1 MVQVR
6 GPRRGL
12 RLAGTPGVI
21 LVALAALASGGCS
34 LHQAGV
40 TPPDNRIFF
49 PSGGVVDPDGAFLY
63 VANSNSDLR
72 YNAGTIVAV
81 DLSLAASDRQNLDW
95 PMCPSDPRY
104 VPAADAPHAC
114 CRDFLDPT
122 VLNCDDQALID
133 REWTVRVG
141 SFAGTPAIQRFLG
154 ANPAFDPDHPDTS
167 GPKLTEPASSNR
179 RMFVP
184 VRGDTSI
191 TMMNLARTKPSPE
204 DPTKRV
210 LPDGP
215 LLYCTGR
222 RTNPNPLPLDATDGA
237 DVVPLPAQ
245 ARFPKCGDEW
255 RITRKNDPLE
265 TSTFKDIPDSDVI
278 RLPDEP
284 YTLAVDDAANLL
296 YVGHLRGEVSLV
308 DLGLD
313 SEKLQIP
320 NLQVPNLLDHTPNV
334 LPGDANGSIGV
345 TSLTIRDAA
354 NGSCHKEV
362 FASSRYRPVA
372 SSFVI
377 YGLHGAR
384 CDATST
390 DVVGSE
396 ADEGLVII
404 PTGTTY
410 STGLGGSDTRGI
422 QFVGQ
427 DRVFLMQRNPPALV
441 GIDTTTFTSISTMEI
456 CQGPTNMVQPT
467 KTDGKTPLFGV
478 PLLFITCFDSGE
490 VYVVD
495 PAVPQIRSVIQVG
508 RQPISTVFDSTDP
521 LHAYVIGFGANNVSV
536 IDLDPASPTRD
547 RVIQRVGFPNAV
559 PRDVGP
565 Q

>member
-12 RLAGTPGVI
+12 RFAGTAGVV
-21 LVALAALASGGCS
+21 LVALAGLASGGCS

-49 PSGGVVDPDGAFLY
+49 PSGGIVDPDGAFLY
-63 VANSNSDLR
+63 VTNSNSDLR

-81 DLSLAASDRQNLDW
+81 DLALAGVDRQNLDW
-95 PMCPSDPRY
+95 PVCPSDPRY
-104 VPAADAPHAC
+104 VPAPNAPHAC

-133 REWTVRVG
+133 RDWTVRVG
-141 SFAGTPAIQRFLG
+141 SFAGTPVIQRFLVP
-154 ANPAFDPDHPDTS
+154 NPTFDPDHPDTT
-167 GPKLTEPASSNR
+167 GPELIEPGNFNR
-179 RMFVP
+179 RMFAP

-191 TMMNLARTKPSPE
+191 TMLNLARTQPSPAGVG
-204 DPTKRV
+204 RV

-215 LLYCTGR
+215 LLYCTGDR
-222 RTNPNPLPLDATDGA
+222 SNPNPSDVTASTDLN
-237 DVVPLPAQ
+237 PLPPQ
-245 ARFPKCGDEW
+245 ARFPQCGDAW

-265 TSTFKDIPDSDVI
+265 SPTFRNIPDSDVVH
-278 RLPDEP
+278 LPDEP
-284 YTLAVDDAANLL
+284 YALAVDDAANLL
-296 YVGHLRGEVSLV
+296 YVGHLRGEVSLI

-313 SEKLQIP
+313 SAK
-320 NLQVPNLLDHTPNV
+320 LQVPNLLDHNASV
-334 LPGDANGSIGV
+334 IPGDANGSIGV

-354 NGSCHKEV
+354 SGSCRKEV
-362 FASSRYRPVA
+362 YASSRFRPVA

-384 CDATST
+384 CDATSS
-390 DVVGSE
+390 DVTGSE
-396 ADEGLVII
+396 SDEGLVII

-422 QFVGQ
+422 QFVDQ
-427 DRVFLMQRNPPALV
+427 DRVFLLQRNPPALV

-467 KTDGKTPLFGV
+467 RSDGKTPLFGV

-508 RQPISTVFDSTDP
+508 RQPISTVFDSTDA

-536 IDLDPASPTRD
+536 VDLDPASPTRD